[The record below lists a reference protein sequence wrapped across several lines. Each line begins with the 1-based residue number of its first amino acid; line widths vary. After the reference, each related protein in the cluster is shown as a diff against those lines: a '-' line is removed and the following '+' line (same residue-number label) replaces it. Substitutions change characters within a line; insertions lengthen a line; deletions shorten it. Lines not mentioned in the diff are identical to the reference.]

1 MALTVG
7 TEGTVASAAAT
18 RAPRQSSFIRHRAN
32 LADIAQFLALAG
44 VLGWL
49 TVRGAQSM
57 GYNWQWYRVPQYFY
71 RTIDGEVIWGP
82 LAKGL
87 VVTLEISVLAFGL
100 TVAVGLAVALLR
112 MSESVVG
119 RGIARGY
126 LEAIRN
132 TPLLVQLFLFYFV
145 LAPILGIERFWTGVL
160 CLAIFE
166 GAFASEIFRA
176 GIQSVPRGQWEAA
189 DSLGLSPIYRFV
201 FVIAP
206 QALRLILPPL
216 TSLAVSLIKHSA
228 IVSVIA
234 IFDLT
239 NEGRNIIADTFMTFE
254 IWIVVAAMYIAV
266 TSTLSLFVSWL
277 ETRMKV

>member
-1 MALTVG
+1 MALTG
-7 TEGTVASAAAT
+7 ASEAAVAMPA
-18 RAPRQSSFIRHRAN
+18 RAPRQSPFVRYRAH
-32 LADIAQFLALAG
+32 LVDIAQFLALAAL
-44 VLGWL
+44 LGWL

-57 GYNWQWYRVPQYFY
+57 GYSWQWYRVPQYFY
-71 RTIDGEVIWGP
+71 RVVDGEFIWGP

-87 VVTLEISVLAFGL
+87 VVTLEISALAFVLA
-100 TVAVGLAVALLR
+100 VAFGLAVALLR
-112 MSESVVG
+112 MSDSPVG
-119 RGIARGY
+119 RGIARSY

-132 TPLLVQLFLFYFV
+132 TPLLVQLYLFYFV

-176 GIQSVPRGQWEAA
+176 GIQSVSRGQWEAA
-189 DSLGLSPIYRFV
+189 DSLGLSPLYRFV

-254 IWIVVAAMYIAV
+254 IWIVVAAMYIVV
-266 TSTLSLFVSWL
+266 TGTLSLCVSRL
-277 ETRMKV
+277 ETWMKT

>member
-1 MALTVG
+1 MGVTGG
-7 TEGTVASAAAT
+7 TEAALAVSA
-18 RAPRQSSFIRHRAN
+18 RAPRQPLFIRHRAH
-32 LADIAQFLALAG
+32 LIDIAQFLVLAG
-44 VLGWL
+44 ALGWL

-57 GYNWQWYRVPQYFY
+57 GYSWQWYRVPQYFY
-71 RTIDGEVIWGP
+71 RVVDGEFIWGP

-87 VVTLEISVLAFGL
+87 VVTLEISALAFVLAVAFGL
-100 TVAVGLAVALLR
+100 AIALLR
-112 MSESVVG
+112 MSDSLVG
-119 RGIARGY
+119 RGIARTY

-132 TPLLVQLFLFYFV
+132 TPLLVQLYLFYFV

-189 DSLGLSPIYRFV
+189 DSLGLSPLYRFV
-201 FVIAP
+201 FVVAP

-239 NEGRNIIADTFMTFE
+239 NEGRNIIADTFLTFE
-254 IWIVVAAMYIAV
+254 IWIVVAAMYIIV
-266 TSTLSLFVSWL
+266 TGALSLCVSRL
-277 ETRMKV
+277 ETWMKT

>member
-1 MALTVG
+1 MSLGRAAEAV
-7 TEGTVASAAAT
+7 VAVPVRPPQHSLFARY
-18 RAPRQSSFIRHRAN
+18 RAS
-32 LADIAQFLALAG
+32 LVDIAQFAVLAG
-44 VLGWL
+44 VIGWL

-57 GYNWQWYRVPQYFY
+57 GYSWQWYRVPQYFY
-71 RTIDGEVIWGP
+71 RVIDGELIWGP

-87 VVTLEISVLAFGL
+87 VVTLEISALAFVLA
-100 TVAVGLAVALLR
+100 VAFGLAVALLR
-112 MSESVVG
+112 MSVSPVG
-119 RGIARGY
+119 RGIARVY

-132 TPLLVQLFLFYFV
+132 TPLLVQLYLFYFV
-145 LAPILGIERFWTGVL
+145 LAPILDIERFWTGVL

-189 DSLGLSPIYRFV
+189 DSLGLSPFYRFV

-216 TSLAVSLIKHSA
+216 TSLAVSLVKHSA

-239 NEGRNIIADTFMTFE
+239 NEGRNVIADTFMTFE
-254 IWIVVAAMYIAV
+254 IWIVVAAIYIVV
-266 TSTLSLFVSWL
+266 TGALSLFVSWL
-277 ETRMKV
+277 ETRMKTA

>member
-1 MALTVG
+1 MSLSGSEAAI
-7 TEGTVASAAAT
+7 VAPAC
-18 RAPRQSSFIRHRAN
+18 APRQPLLIRYRAH
-32 LADIAQFLALAG
+32 LIDIAQFLVLAS
-44 VLGWL
+44 LIGWL
-49 TVRGAQSM
+49 IVRGAQSM

-71 RTIDGEVIWGP
+71 RVIDGELIWGP

-87 VVTLEISVLAFGL
+87 LVTTQISALAFVLAAAFGL
-100 TVAVGLAVALLR
+100 AIALLR
-112 MSESVVG
+112 MSASPVG
-119 RGIARGY
+119 RGIARVY

-132 TPLLVQLFLFYFV
+132 TPLLVQLYLFYFV
-145 LAPILGIERFWTGVL
+145 LAPILDIERFWTGVL

-189 DSLGLSPIYRFV
+189 DSLGLSPLYRFV

-254 IWIVVAAMYIAV
+254 IWIVVAAIYIAV
-266 TSTLSLFVSWL
+266 TGALSLCVSWL
-277 ETRMKV
+277 ESRMKTL

>member
-1 MALTVG
+1 MGLTG
-7 TEGTVASAAAT
+7 STQATIAVAA
-18 RAPRQSSFIRHRAN
+18 RAPRQSPVVRYRAH
-32 LADIAQFLALAG
+32 LVDIAQFLVLA
-44 VLGWL
+44 VLLGWL
-49 TVRGAQSM
+49 IVRGAQSM
-57 GYNWQWYRVPQYFY
+57 GYSWQWYRVPQYFY
-71 RTIDGEVIWGP
+71 RVVDGELIWGP

-87 VVTLEISVLAFGL
+87 VVTLEISALAFVLAAAF
-100 TVAVGLAVALLR
+100 GLAVALLR
-112 MSESVVG
+112 MSDSPVG
-119 RGIARGY
+119 RGVARVY

-132 TPLLVQLFLFYFV
+132 TPLLVQLYLFYFV

-189 DSLGLSPIYRFV
+189 DSLGLAPLYRFA

-216 TSLAVSLIKHSA
+216 TSLAVSLVKHSA

-254 IWIVVAAMYIAV
+254 IWIVVAAIYIVV
-266 TSTLSLFVSWL
+266 TGTLSLFVGWL
-277 ETRMKV
+277 ETRMKTT